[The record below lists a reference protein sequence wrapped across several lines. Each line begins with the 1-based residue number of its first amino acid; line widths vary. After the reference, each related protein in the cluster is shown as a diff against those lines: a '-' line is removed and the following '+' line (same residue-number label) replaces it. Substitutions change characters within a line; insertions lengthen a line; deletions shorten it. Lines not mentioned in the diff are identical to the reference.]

1 MAEFVMACMVV
12 APLVIGAIAIGFAI
26 YAAFFSRR

>member
-12 APLVIGAIAIGFAI
+12 APLVIGAVAIGFAV
-26 YAAFFSRR
+26 YAVFFARR